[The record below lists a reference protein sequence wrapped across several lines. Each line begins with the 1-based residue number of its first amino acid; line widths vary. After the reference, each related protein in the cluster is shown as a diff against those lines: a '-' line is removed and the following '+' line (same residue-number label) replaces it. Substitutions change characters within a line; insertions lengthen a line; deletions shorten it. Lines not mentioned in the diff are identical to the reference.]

1 MRTRGRVKFGR
12 HASIKKGR
20 LLLPILAVIPR
31 LSLLLVVLALAGCEQ
46 LGYESANTVAT
57 RREAESKAVG
67 AACRHAGR
75 AIEDCF
81 TLNRKA
87 DKAAIFA
94 GWREMNDYMR
104 ENSIQA
110 VSPQLSAA
118 PPSSASAAASSAS
131 AADVAEQS
139 RPGTKARKS

>member
-12 HASIKKGR
+12 RASISKGR
-20 LLLPILAVIPR
+20 LLLPIPAANPR
-31 LSLLLVVLALAGCEQ
+31 LPLLLVVLALAGCEQ

-57 RREAESKAVG
+57 RREAESKAIG
-67 AACRHAGR
+67 GACRHAGR

-87 DKAAIFA
+87 DKAAIVA

-118 PPSSASAAASSAS
+118 PPSASAAAAS
-131 AADVAEQS
+131 AASSADVAEQS
-139 RPGTKARKS
+139 RPGNKARKS

>member
-1 MRTRGRVKFGR
+1 VT
-12 HASIKKGR
+12 
-20 LLLPILAVIPR
+20 PR

-46 LGYESANTVAT
+46 LGYESANTVAV
-57 RREAESKAVG
+57 RREAESKAIG

-118 PPSSASAAASSAS
+118 PPSASAASSAAS
-131 AADVAEQS
+131 SADVAEQS

>member
-1 MRTRGRVKFGR
+1 LT
-12 HASIKKGR
+12 
-20 LLLPILAVIPR
+20 PR

-46 LGYESANTVAT
+46 LGYESANTVAA
-57 RREAESKAVG
+57 RREAESKAIG
-67 AACRHAGR
+67 GACRHAGR

-87 DKAAIFA
+87 DKAAVFA

-118 PPSSASAAASSAS
+118 PSLPSSASAAASGASAS
-131 AADVAEQS
+131 DVADQS
-139 RPGTKARKS
+139 RPGTKPRKS